1 MKRVFEVLF
10 SNESTD
16 KIDHLYVIQF
26 HFFLFFFSVLT
37 GNFFFFFFLM
47 EIYLYLK
54 VGQPLIKKS
63 AMSMPKVN

>member
-37 GNFFFFFFLM
+37 GNFFFFFF
-47 EIYLYLK
+47 
-54 VGQPLIKKS
+54 
-63 AMSMPKVN
+63 